1 MRRPT
6 NDDADTAHNA
16 RVPRF
21 DSGDDNPSGD
31 SVSSQTSN
39 TPAIPHNT
47 RRSSMAFLSRGLGRS
62 TSNMMAPPPDVPIN
76 QEKSQ
81 ERQIS
86 KSESS
91 TRSVT
96 NHQRK
101 RSVPFSLPLAR
112 EGAMTERAPH
122 PVAVSGDSVRGSN
135 HGQDAPDSP
144 NKGTLKDRRNVN
156 LELALPVGLPVL
168 PASSRSPREY
178 FSSLTPSRPRSPK
191 TPFARSELPK
201 VTHFVMPM
209 EEPIVEEDYIGHVT
223 FSKGNEMREVF
234 PDNYLIGSSHS
245 PDFEH
250 PPTRTFACGQIPG
263 RRSKRSR
270 SGHSVMSEDAH
281 PRTPNESTGVIT
293 QQARA
298 DARLEQLSL
307 ATKYSRQNR
316 WRWARST
323 TSRSSDG
330 ASTNTT
336 SEPTTRRCSMNPFKR
351 SGRIPDQ
358 TDETRDLSPPSRLW
372 WIGKQ
377 PAAPARHDRTIC
389 STSTHFTV
397 PPILVPPPLH
407 RVPTPPISD
416 ANGEVKGKLAGFF
429 FDHTAGLEG
438 RRPKASPGGHWDS
451 DALLMR
457 YLSPELNF
465 GQSKEDEEGP
475 EGPVTPPAPRGF
487 TVDHNPG
494 YATPGLVEAPGGYLT
509 AQRLLP
515 LDDKPRTPFQTETW
529 FRVRRD
535 NSTDESHATP
545 QRLQEIEERKKFE
558 WFVPEHLPKSPLCPK
573 HAAYTGYSAGIC
585 YWHGR
590 RPSKEDD
597 AIRMQGEIE
606 GGVYEQGKKEKA
618 QRAQARQ
625 DGDQSSSHR
634 PRRGVR
640 GWQAGVFQES
650 PAEETSDTKKR
661 RLASL
666 SNRD

>member
-1 MRRPT
+1 MT
-6 NDDADTAHNA
+6 
-16 RVPRF
+16 
-21 DSGDDNPSGD
+21 
-31 SVSSQTSN
+31 
-39 TPAIPHNT
+39 
-47 RRSSMAFLSRGLGRS
+47 
-62 TSNMMAPPPDVPIN
+62 PPPDVPIN
-76 QEKSQ
+76 QQKSQ

-96 NHQRK
+96 NHQRE
-101 RSVPFSLPLAR
+101 RSVPFSSPLAR
-112 EGAMTERAPH
+112 EEALTERAPH
-122 PVAVSGDSVRGSN
+122 PAFVAGDSVRGSH
-135 HGQDAPDSP
+135 HGQHAPDSP
-144 NKGTLKDRRNVN
+144 AKATLKNRRNVN
-156 LELALPVGLPVL
+156 LELALPVGLQVL
-168 PASSRSPREY
+168 PASNRSPKEY

-191 TPFARSELPK
+191 TLFARSEPPK
-201 VTHFVMPM
+201 FTHFVMPM
-209 EEPIVEEDYIGHVT
+209 QEPIVEEDYIGHVT
-223 FSKGNEMREVF
+223 FSEGNVMREVF
-234 PDNYLIGSSHS
+234 PDNYPIGSSYS

-250 PPTRTFACGQIPG
+250 PPTRTFARGQIPG

-270 SGHSVMSEDAH
+270 SGHSVMSEDAQ
-281 PRTPNESTGVIT
+281 PRTPIEFTGVIT
-293 QQARA
+293 Q
-298 DARLEQLSL
+298 QLSL

-330 ASTNTT
+330 ASANTT

-351 SGRIPDQ
+351 SGRISDQ
-358 TDETRDLSPPSRLW
+358 TNETRDPSPPSRLW

-377 PAAPARHDRTIC
+377 PAAPARHDGTIS

-397 PPILVPPPLH
+397 PPILVPPPVD

-438 RRPKASPGGHWDS
+438 RRPKPSPGGHWDS
-451 DALLMR
+451 DALLMK
-457 YLSPELNF
+457 YLSPELNL
-465 GQSKEDEEGP
+465 GQSKEDEEEGP

-509 AQRLLP
+509 AKRLLP

-529 FRVRRD
+529 FRVRWD
-535 NSTDESHATP
+535 NSIDDSHATP
-545 QRLQEIEERKKFE
+545 QGLQEVEERKKFE
-558 WFVPEHLPKSPLCPK
+558 WIVPEHLPKSPLCPK
-573 HAAYTGYSAGIC
+573 HAAYRGYSAGIC

-597 AIRMQGEIE
+597 TIRMQGEIE
-606 GGVYEQGKKEKA
+606 GGVYEQGKREKA

-625 DGDQSSSHR
+625 DGIESSSHR
-634 PRRGVR
+634 PRGGVR
-640 GWQAGVFQES
+640 GWQVGVFQES